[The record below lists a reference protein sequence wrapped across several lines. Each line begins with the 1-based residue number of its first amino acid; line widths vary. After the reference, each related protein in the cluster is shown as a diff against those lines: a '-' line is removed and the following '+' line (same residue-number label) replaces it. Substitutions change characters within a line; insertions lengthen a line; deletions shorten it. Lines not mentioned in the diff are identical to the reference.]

1 MEISLFAGERNSKPN
16 QINKQTEIT
25 TAKKVHSEQQKK
37 KSAKRQRRQC
47 KQNLS
52 FFKKGGTWTSASWK
66 ELPGSPSTM
75 MKTNCCSKHAPQ
87 CPVGRQLYTDSQKTK
102 DQFWLEQAIT
112 PGPEPGR
119 GAVPFSSLWQMV
131 VSAGTRVLPSTWWVS
146 RQTERAA
153 CPAWYR
159 WQTRLQRTCS
169 QWGQR
174 ETSSESGTR
183 GGRPPP
189 QRHLPW
195 ALALWHRRRLPY
207 QLLSLPSY
215 CFPQIPARHGPH
227 GITGGS
233 FQISVSRWILMM
245 QPYVLNNTWVNR

>member
-1 MEISLFAGERNSKPN
+1 MNFSELKGTSGVTFHNDESELLLRACPSMPSRK
-16 QINKQTEIT
+16 T
-25 TAKKVHSEQQKK
+25 TIHWQPENRGPV
-37 KSAKRQRRQC
+37 
-47 KQNLS
+47 LT
-52 FFKKGGTWTSASWK
+52 GAS
-66 ELPGSPSTM
+66 
-75 MKTNCCSKHAPQ
+75 HH
-87 CPVGRQLYTDSQKTK
+87 
-102 DQFWLEQAIT
+102 IT

-195 ALALWHRRRLPY
+195 ALALWHPRRLPY

-227 GITGGS
+227 GITGDLFR
-233 FQISVSRWILMM
+233 FQSAGEF
-245 QPYVLNNTWVNR
+245 